1 MDKNISTQ
9 QFVDIESIKN
19 GVLVLK
25 SGGLR
30 KILMVSGI
38 NFDLKSEEEQGIII
52 GAFQN
57 FLNTLEFS
65 IQFLVHS
72 RKMNISV
79 YLEKLRQRETQE
91 ENGLLKNQ
99 ISEYIEFVRSF
110 VENNAVMAK
119 TFFAVVPYDS
129 MQISKAGAN
138 IISSLKFWDRNKKTE
153 IKDEG
158 LEQKMTQI
166 SQRTEQVIN
175 GLNQIG
181 LRAVALNDEELTEL
195 FYNLYNP
202 SDIEKRE
209 IKITKE

>member
-1 MDKNISTQ
+1 MAQSVSTQ
-9 QFVDIESIKN
+9 QFVDIESVKN
-19 GVLVLK
+19 GVLILK
-25 SGGLR
+25 SGVLR

-38 NFDLKSEEEQGIII
+38 NFDLKSEDEQGIII

-72 RKMNISV
+72 RKMNISN
-79 YLEKLRQRETQE
+79 YLEKLKKRESQE
-91 ENGLLKNQ
+91 ENELLKNQ
-99 ISEYIEFVRSF
+99 IAEYIEFVRSF
-110 VENNAVMAK
+110 VESNAVMAK
-119 TFFAVVPYDS
+119 TFFVIVPYDS
-129 MQISKAGAN
+129 IQITKAGAN

>member
-1 MDKNISTQ
+1 MAQSISTQ
-9 QFVDIESIKN
+9 QFVDIESVKN
-19 GVLVLK
+19 GVLILK

-38 NFDLKSEEEQGIII
+38 NFDLKSEDEQGIII

-72 RKMNISV
+72 RKMNISN
-79 YLEKLRQRETQE
+79 YLEKLKKRESQE
-91 ENGLLKNQ
+91 ENELLKNQ
-99 ISEYIEFVRSF
+99 IAEYIEFVRSF
-110 VENNAVMAK
+110 VESNAVMAK
-119 TFFAVVPYDS
+119 TFFVIVPYDS
-129 MQISKAGAN
+129 IQITKAGAN
-138 IISSLKFWDRNKKTE
+138 IISSLKFWDKNKKTDV
-153 IKDEG
+153 KDVD
-158 LEQKMTQI
+158 LEQKVAQI

-181 LRAVALNDEELTEL
+181 LRAVALNDEELIEL

-202 SDIEKRE
+202 SDMEKKE
-209 IKITKE
+209 IKITK

>member
-1 MDKNISTQ
+1 MTQNVSTQ
-9 QFVDIESIKN
+9 QFVDIESVKN

-25 SGGLR
+25 NGSLR

-52 GAFQN
+52 SAFQN

-72 RKMNISV
+72 RKMNISA
-79 YLEKLRQRETQE
+79 YLEKLQQRETQE

-99 ISEYIEFVRSF
+99 ISEYVEFVRTF

-129 MQISKAGAN
+129 VQISKIGGN
-138 IISSLKFWDRNKKTE
+138 ILSNVKFWQKNKKVE
-153 IKDEG
+153 IKDED
-158 LEQKMTQI
+158 LEQKIMRI
-166 SQRTEQVIN
+166 NQRTEQVSN

-202 SDIEKRE
+202 SDMEKKE
-209 IKITKE
+209 IKHGN

>member
-1 MDKNISTQ
+1 MAQSISTQ
-9 QFVDIESIKN
+9 QFVDIESVKN
-19 GVLVLK
+19 GVLILK

-38 NFDLKSEEEQGIII
+38 NFDLKSEDEQGIII

-72 RKMNISV
+72 RKMNISN
-79 YLEKLRQRETQE
+79 YLEKLKKRESQE
-91 ENGLLKNQ
+91 ENELLKNQ
-99 ISEYIEFVRSF
+99 IAEYIEFVRSF
-110 VENNAVMAK
+110 VESNAVMAK
-119 TFFAVVPYDS
+119 TFFVVVPYDS
-129 MQISKAGAN
+129 IQITKAGAN
-138 IISSLKFWDRNKKTE
+138 IISSLKFWDKNKKTDV
-153 IKDEG
+153 KDVD
-158 LEQKMTQI
+158 LEQKVAQI

-181 LRAVALNDEELTEL
+181 LRAVALNDEELIEL

-202 SDIEKRE
+202 SDMEKKE
-209 IKITKE
+209 IKITK

>member
-79 YLEKLRQRETQE
+79 YHEKLRQRETQE
-91 ENGLLKNQ
+91 ENVLLKNQ

-202 SDIEKRE
+202 SDVEKKE
-209 IKITKE
+209 IKITK

>member
-202 SDIEKRE
+202 SDVENKE